1 MYMADNRQENCFVEE
16 IKEVELRSL
25 RGKFIYTM
33 TYNPVGLNKVSHF
46 SGRGR
51 PPSRLP
57 MKKLKSLFIA
67 CKTINVNINRI
78 ARNRYSV

>member
-1 MYMADNRQENCFVEE
+1 MHIADNRKEYCFVEE

-25 RGKFIYTM
+25 RGKFIYTR
-33 TYNPVGLNKVSHF
+33 TYNPAGLNKVSHF
-46 SGRGR
+46 SGSGGA
-51 PPSRLP
+51 PSRLP
-57 MKKLKSLFIA
+57 MNKLKSLFTA

>member
-1 MYMADNRQENCFVEE
+1 MYMADNRKGNCFVEE

-25 RGKFIYTM
+25 RGKFIYNR
-33 TYNPVGLNKVSHF
+33 TYNPVGLNKVSDF

-51 PPSRLP
+51 ESSRLP
-57 MKKLKSLFIA
+57 MNKLQSLFIA
-67 CKTINVNINRI
+67 CKTINDNINRI

>member
-1 MYMADNRQENCFVEE
+1 MYMADNRKENCFVGE

-25 RGKFIYTM
+25 RGKFIYNR

-51 PPSRLP
+51 APSRLP
-57 MKKLKSLFIA
+57 INTLKSLFTA
-67 CKTINVNINRI
+67 CKTINVNITRI
-78 ARNRYSV
+78 ARNR

>member
-1 MYMADNRQENCFVEE
+1 MEE
-16 IKEVELRSL
+16 IKEVELGSIRA
-25 RGKFIYTM
+25 KFIYTR

-51 PPSRLP
+51 APSRLP
-57 MKKLKSLFIA
+57 MDKLKSLFIA
-67 CKTINVNINRI
+67 CTTINVNINRI

>member
-1 MYMADNRQENCFVEE
+1 MHIADNRKEYCFVEE

-25 RGKFIYTM
+25 RGKFIDNR

-51 PPSRLP
+51 APSRLP
-57 MKKLKSLFIA
+57 INTLKSLFTA
-67 CKTINVNINRI
+67 CKTINVNITRI
-78 ARNRYSV
+78 ARNR

>member
-1 MYMADNRQENCFVEE
+1 MYMADNRKQNCFVEE

-25 RGKFIYTM
+25 RGKFIYTR

-51 PPSRLP
+51 APSRLP
-57 MKKLKSLFIA
+57 MNKLKSLFIA
-67 CKTINVNINRI
+67 YKTINVNINRI
-78 ARNRYSV
+78 ARNRYIV